1 MNSRSRL
8 AAFRNFGLSLGLPR
22 FHPFPP
28 GLLPPHLTMSRPP
41 GLPLSFPSSYQLLP
55 HHPRHPHLLTH
66 SFPSLPQELL
76 VPRMGLPH
84 PPHPGR
90 QGQDGEEERSSLNS
104 SPRRQQASSP
114 MAGLPYFGQESLLL
128 LRARVMSTPV
138 MPTPGRSDSSPPLV
152 SSRLFIKSEPE
163 PTD

>member
-28 GLLPPHLTMSRPP
+28 GLLPPHLAMSRPP

-55 HHPRHPHLLTH
+55 HHPRHPHLLSP

-76 VPRMGLPH
+76 MPRMALPH
-84 PPHPGR
+84 PQPHSR
-90 QGQDGEEERSSLNS
+90 RGQEGEEERSSL
-104 SPRRQQASSP
+104 ASSP
-114 MAGLPYFGQESLLL
+114 TSSASMDSLRENRLLLSRESLSLL
-128 LRARVMSTPV
+128 AHRFHNSRP
-138 MPTPGRSDSSPPLV
+138 PSPPF
-152 SSRLFIKSEPE
+152 SIKQEVE
-163 PTD
+163 